1 MAQGEPR
8 LHPSKQTVPRPFKPP
23 FGKLESEITQD
34 GNPECPR
41 TLKRAEENLTR
52 QGFESFCP
60 KRLESRLQGGRRISK
75 QTPLFPGYLFVS
87 VRTQANCW
95 KAINA
100 TRDVSRLLITDP
112 RMPVPLPHEFMAGLM
127 ARCDEHG
134 LIGPPTDLD
143 VGDTVRVVSGAF
155 ADTIAKIETLQD
167 GERLQ
172 ILMELMGQKARV
184 SVSQHSVERL

>member
-1 MAQGEPR
+1 MYPQECFMMSSQPSGENMSATTRKNWFVAQ
-8 LHPSKQTVPRPFKPP
+8 LKPQ
-23 FGKLESEITQD
+23 G
-34 GNPECPR
+34 
-41 TLKRAEENLTR
+41 LKRAEENLTR
-52 QGFESFCP
+52 QGFKSFCP

-87 VRTQANCW
+87 VGTQANCW

-100 TRDVSRLLITDP
+100 TRGVSRLLITDP
-112 RMPVPLPHEFMAGLM
+112 RTPVPLPHEFMAGLM

>member
-1 MAQGEPR
+1 M
-8 LHPSKQTVPRPFKPP
+8 
-23 FGKLESEITQD
+23 
-34 GNPECPR
+34 
-41 TLKRAEENLTR
+41 
-52 QGFESFCP
+52 
-60 KRLESRLQGGRRISK
+60 QGGRRISK